1 MYKDKM
7 EEARARMVH
16 GIGEFSRGLADL
28 VNAAILSH
36 ISVVS
41 IPALSSSY
49 AVRRAP
55 CIIGRVSQT

>member
-1 MYKDKM
+1 MYKDEM

-36 ISVVS
+36 
-41 IPALSSSY
+41 
-49 AVRRAP
+49 
-55 CIIGRVSQT
+55 GRICS